1 MKILAEGIPS
11 AGIFFDLS
19 GFSPRASG
27 PAPVQAQFPALPPV
41 RAQLPALPPV
51 PAPARSLPQSGSQF
65 PALPQSGSQLRALP
79 PVPAPVQGQLP
90 ALPPVR
96 APASGPAP
104 GPGPSLRLCLLP
116 RRPSLPEAV
125 SDCGN
130 QSCQRAV
137 FAWAAPSAWCSL
149 SGLFYL
155 GGCTC
160 LVQSARSV
168 SPGHPRFTQIYF
180 PPQTPR
186 FPSDGPVFVWLCGVK
201 SGSIHKLFTLS
212 Q

>member
-1 MKILAEGIPS
+1 MPGCTRASLMCGEDSGGRNS
-11 AGIFFDLS
+11 FRRNFFDLS

-27 PAPVQAQFPALPPV
+27 PAPGSGPGFRTCPLSRP
-41 RAQLPALPPV
+41 QLDLCPSPGPI
-51 PAPARSLPQSGSQF
+51 
-65 PALPQSGSQLRALP
+65 
-79 PVPAPVQGQLP
+79 
-90 ALPPVR
+90 
-96 APASGPAP
+96 SGPAP
-104 GPGPSLRLCLLP
+104 GPGPGFRTCPLSRLQLDPCPSPGLNFRLCPGPGPGFRLCLLP

-125 SDCGN
+125 SHCGN

-160 LVQSARSV
+160 LVQSVRSV

>member
-1 MKILAEGIPS
+1 MPS
-11 AGIFFDLS
+11 CTRASLMCGEDSGGRNSFRRNFFDLS

-27 PAPVQAQFPALPPV
+27 PAP
-41 RAQLPALPPV
+41 
-51 PAPARSLPQSGSQF
+51 G
-65 PALPQSGSQLRALP
+65 
-79 PVPAPVQGQLP
+79 
-90 ALPPVR
+90 
-96 APASGPAP
+96 P
-104 GPGPSLRLCLLP
+104 GPGFRTCPLSRPQLDLCPSPGLNFRLCLLP
-116 RRPSLPEAV
+116 RRLGLPEAV

-160 LVQSARSV
+160 LVQSVRSV

-186 FPSDGPVFVWLCGVK
+186 FPSDVPVFVWLCGVK